1 MQVRAWSSE
10 RTIEMVVTVQATI
23 VSDEPPQAGAEA
35 PGVPRDGLPWRV
47 RAGFLSR
54 LRVFYRACGSKGDV
68 CGVPGSGQPAE
79 LGGGEE
85 PGRAACGLAGACQS
99 FVCVYRSVLP
109 AGPVT
114 SPRLAVPVPRPR
126 APGSSGS
133 LVLAAASGL
142 QRSQPRDS
150 IPAVRC
156 CRRRRFA
163 RPPPKSGSMGAS
175 FPSTF
180 RIQPRQQRRTLR
192 LRRAPRV
199 SMRMPQREGKVS
211 LVMPTAR
218 RLSCCLLLACPNCP
232 LRRVRSSART
242 WHKKLKTHQS
252 VPGCCSLS
260 RRQCQHTQHGA

>member
-1 MQVRAWSSE
+1 MY
-10 RTIEMVVTVQATI
+10 
-23 VSDEPPQAGAEA
+23 
-35 PGVPRDGLPWRV
+35 RDGVRLRV
-47 RAGFLSR
+47 RAGCVSR
-54 LRVFYRACGSKGDV
+54 RLALPRHLVGLNGDACS
-68 CGVPGSGQPAE
+68 GSGQPAE

-150 IPAVRC
+150 IPAMRC

-232 LRRVRSSART
+232 LRRVRSSAPT
-242 WHKKLKTHQS
+242 WHKKPKTHQS

>member
-1 MQVRAWSSE
+1 MY
-10 RTIEMVVTVQATI
+10 
-23 VSDEPPQAGAEA
+23 
-35 PGVPRDGLPWRV
+35 RDGVRLRV
-47 RAGFLSR
+47 RAGCVSR
-54 LRVFYRACGSKGDV
+54 RLALPRHLVGLNGDACS
-68 CGVPGSGQPAE
+68 GSGQPAE

-99 FVCVYRSVLP
+99 FACVYRSALR

-114 SPRLAVPVPRPR
+114 PPRLAVPVPRPR

-150 IPAVRC
+150 IPAMRC

-199 SMRMPQREGKVS
+199 SMRMPWREGRVS
-211 LVMPTAR
+211 LVTPMAR
-218 RLSCCLLLACPNCP
+218 RLSRCLRWACPNCP

-242 WHKKLKTHQS
+242 WHKKPKTHQS

-260 RRQCQHTQHGA
+260 RRQRQHTQKGA